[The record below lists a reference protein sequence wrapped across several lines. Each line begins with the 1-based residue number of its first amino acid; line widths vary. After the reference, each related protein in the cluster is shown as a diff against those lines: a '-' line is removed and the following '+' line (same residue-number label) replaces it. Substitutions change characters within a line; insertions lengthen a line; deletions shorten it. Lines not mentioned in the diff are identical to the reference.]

1 MKGEVNKFSKK
12 IGLVNFLETF
22 IKKNDFFFSVVFI
35 FYKSVTKIFI
45 KWFINKYSKGIR

>member
-22 IKKNDFFFSVVFI
+22 IKKNDFFFSCIYF
-35 FYKSVTKIFI
+35 FI
-45 KWFINKYSKGIR
+45 KVLLKFL

>member
-22 IKKNDFFFSVVFI
+22 IKKNDFFFFSCIYFL
-35 FYKSVTKIFI
+35 
-45 KWFINKYSKGIR
+45 

>member
-22 IKKNDFFFSVVFI
+22 IKKKWLFFFFSVAF
-35 FYKSVTKIFI
+35 IFI
-45 KWFINKYSKGIR
+45 KVLLKFL

>member
-12 IGLVNFLETF
+12 IGLVNFLETS
-22 IKKNDFFFSVVFI
+22 IKKNDFFFFSVVFI

-45 KWFINKYSKGIR
+45 K

>member
-22 IKKNDFFFSVVFI
+22 IKKKWLFFFSVAF
-35 FYKSVTKIFI
+35 IFI
-45 KWFINKYSKGIR
+45 KVLLKFL

>member
-22 IKKNDFFFSVVFI
+22 IKKNDFFFQLYLF
-35 FYKSVTKIFI
+35 FI
-45 KWFINKYSKGIR
+45 KVLLKFL